1 MQLLS
6 VNGLAKSFGA
16 VKALRSASLELRAG
30 EVHALMGENGAGKST
45 LIKILAGAVT
55 PDDGEIVVDGRV
67 AAIEGPQ
74 RAHAL
79 GLRFVHQELNVVPS
93 LSVAENLLL
102 GRRLPRRLG
111 LLIDWPALYREAR
124 AALGALGI
132 DHIDPRSTMARLPL
146 VDRMLVRIA
155 AAFHETEGSRGRI
168 YVMDEPTAALS
179 AADAEKLFAIIDRLA
194 REGCAVLYVSHRMD
208 EVMRISSRVT
218 VLRDGETRAVLETA
232 TTTRSSVIEAM
243 TGRAV
248 SEVFPPRQAS
258 AATGLA
264 LSVRGLDDAVLRDIS
279 FDVAKGEI
287 LGVAGLEGSGQ
298 NRLLRALVAGGVRGE
313 IRIADRVALRREPAD
328 GWRAGLGYVPRER
341 RSEGIVANAD
351 IIANVTLP
359 HLGRL
364 SRSRVLL
371 DRRREQ
377 TAVET
382 VARRTRL
389 KSAGLY
395 QRLWQLS
402 GGNQQKVVFARAIAG
417 TPGVL
422 VLDDPTRGVD
432 VGAKQDIY
440 ALLRELTAAGTAVVL
455 ASSDQDE
462 LIGMADRVAVMR
474 NGRLA
479 TIVPA
484 LGLTPQALL
493 GMCYGEPLP

>member
-30 EVHALMGENGAGKST
+30 EIHALMGENGAGKST
-45 LIKILAGAVT
+45 LIKILAGAVS
-55 PDDGEIVVDGRV
+55 PDDGEIVVDGRTV
-67 AAIEGPQ
+67 AIEGPQ

-111 LLIDWPALYREAR
+111 LLVDWPALYREAGT
-124 AALGALGI
+124 ALGALGI
-132 DHIDPRSTMARLPL
+132 DHIDPRRTMARLPL

-155 AAFHETEGSRGRI
+155 AAFHETGGSRGRI

-179 AADAEKLFAIIDRLA
+179 ATDAEKLFAIIDRLA

-208 EVMRISSRVT
+208 EVMRISSRIT

-232 TTTRSSVIEAM
+232 STTRSSVIEAM

-248 SEVFPPRQAS
+248 SEVFPPRRAS

-264 LSVRGLDDAVLRDIS
+264 LSVRGLADEILSDIS
-279 FDVAKGEI
+279 FGVARGEI

-298 NRLLRALVAGGVRGE
+298 NRLLRALVAGGARGD
-313 IRIADRVALRREPAD
+313 ILIAGRVAPRREPAD

-341 RSEGIVANAD
+341 RSEGIVANAG

-359 HLGRL
+359 HLGHL
-364 SRSRVLL
+364 ARSRVLL
-371 DRRREQ
+371 DRRRERS
-377 TAVET
+377 AVET

-389 KSAGLY
+389 KSAGLH

-417 TPGVL
+417 APDVL

-474 NGRLA
+474 NGRLS

-484 LGLTPQALL
+484 LSLTPQALL
-493 GMCYGEPLP
+493 GLCYGEPLP